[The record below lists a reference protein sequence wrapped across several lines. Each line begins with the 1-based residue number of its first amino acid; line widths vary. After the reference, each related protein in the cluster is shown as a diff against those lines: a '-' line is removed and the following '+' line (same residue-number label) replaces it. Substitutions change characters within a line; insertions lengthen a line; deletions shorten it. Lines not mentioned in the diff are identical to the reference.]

1 MDMVATCVI
10 VPTLAAT
17 SPRQLMDALR
27 RGDISVGVVVPP
39 DFERRRFDG
48 REAVQVLVDGS
59 DTVVQAAATQLAQL
73 PLDTRPVANVKSE
86 RTGGGQIGVVS
97 FYNPERRS
105 AVNIVPGLIGVIL
118 TMTMVLFTAVAIVRE
133 RERGNMELLIA
144 TPLRLSEL
152 MVGKVLPYVAIGLL
166 QPTVVLALGMWL
178 FEMPVRGGVLDVYV
192 ASMLLIVATLTL
204 GLLISTVAQ
213 SQSQAMHMTF
223 IAFLTSYQLG
233 SASWRARGC
242 Q

>member
-1 MDMVATCVI
+1 MRISDWSSDVCSSD
-10 VPTLAAT
+10 LT

-97 FYNPERRS
+97 FYN
-105 AVNIVPGLIGVIL
+105 
-118 TMTMVLFTAVAIVRE
+118 
-133 RERGNMELLIA
+133 
-144 TPLRLSEL
+144 
-152 MVGKVLPYVAIGLL
+152 
-166 QPTVVLALGMWL
+166 
-178 FEMPVRGGVLDVYV
+178 
-192 ASMLLIVATLTL
+192 
-204 GLLISTVAQ
+204 
-213 SQSQAMHMTF
+213 
-223 IAFLTSYQLG
+223 
-233 SASWRARGC
+233 
-242 Q
+242 